1 MRDDKINLG
10 KIEPKS
16 IPTSTPGVTPD
27 KSSFQSEMEK
37 PSSMP
42 SMPQAPEGVS
52 PMDLPRDLHIQTAG
66 PSIESLL
73 AQANS
78 AGGDLADIRKKL
90 DTPNLKFKRQHQ
102 YLLRNKLLEANNH
115 IRAAGNRMGAVM
127 PDPAA
132 IAHDANPIEKFIGY
146 VTDGQNQ
153 MMAAKAQLQKIN
165 SNNKKLNPSELLL
178 VQIKMSQAQQNLEY
192 SSILLSKVI
201 DIFKQTLNIQL

>member
-1 MRDDKINLG
+1 MRDDNINLG
-10 KIEPKS
+10 KIEPKPT
-16 IPTSTPGVTPD
+16 PTSTPGVDPN
-27 KSSFQSEMEK
+27 KSRFQSEMEK
-37 PSSMP
+37 PSTSP
-42 SMPQAPEGVS
+42 GTPQAPEGVS
-52 PMDLPRDLHIQTAG
+52 PMDLPRDLHIQTTG

-78 AGGDLADIRKKL
+78 ADGDLSDIRKKL

-115 IRAAGNRMGAVM
+115 LRAAGNRMGANM

-132 IAHDANPIEKFIGY
+132 IPHDANPIEKFIGY
-146 VTDGQNQ
+146 VTDGQHQ
-153 MMAAKAQLQKIN
+153 MMAAKAKLQEIGAD
-165 SNNKKLNPSELLL
+165 NKKLNPSELLL